1 MRDQSDIAAP
11 PELSDGRVRLRRVL
25 EKDRAGA
32 VRALNDPVAARFLTR
47 PPFPYLDEHFDEWL
61 ELAASG
67 RGLHEAQAAHWS
79 IADADD
85 DSYLGGA
92 SLEVAV
98 WRDAGEIGYQ
108 VAPWARGRGVAA
120 AAACLI
126 RDWAFDALE
135 LARLEIAAD
144 VDNIASQRVAQAAG
158 FSYEGVARGYLA
170 GRIFVGSRH
179 VVSDRGGVSGPGG
192 EDGTGG
198 GGDAGAGDDAGG
210 GSVAGGTAAPSALRR
225 ARRDHVLFGMLRHDP
240 RAPAAPVPWPCLDD
254 GRLVARAFEPDDA
267 AAVAEACRDQ
277 EIAHWIHRLP
287 APYTLA
293 DAERFVAGARRTLVS
308 GEQTRLA
315 VADAATGELLGS
327 VSLELSWQLGLAE
340 MGYWVKREAR
350 RRGVATAA
358 ARLVIRW
365 AFNELGLE
373 RLELQTYPGN
383 TASQNLAEA
392 LGFRR
397 EGLLRGVLPI
407 DPGKDRRGRVSRDR
421 HTPAAPPA
429 GGLAPGRDLPPRDD
443 QVLYALLEHEWRA
456 ALRG

>member
-1 MRDQSDIAAP
+1 MRDLEEIAGP
-11 PELSDGRVRLRRVL
+11 PELSDGRVRLRRVD
-25 EKDRAGA
+25 ERDRDAV
-32 VRALNDPVAARFLTR
+32 VRALNDPLAGRFLSR

-61 ELAASG
+61 ALAASG
-67 RGLHEAQAAHWS
+67 RGLHEELAAHWS
-79 IADADD
+79 IADAAD

-92 SLEVAV
+92 SLEIAAA
-98 WRDAGEIGYQ
+98 REAGEIGYQ
-108 VAPWARGRGVAA
+108 VAPWARGRGVATA
-120 AAACLI
+120 AARLI
-126 RDWAFDALE
+126 RDWAFDELE

-158 FSYEGVARGYLA
+158 FTYEGVARGYLE
-170 GRIFVGSRH
+170 GRVVVEVGCG
-179 VVSDRGGVSGPGG
+179 VSDRAGTGGPSDGGGPGDVDGTGDGGGPGG
-192 EDGTGG
+192 GS
-198 GGDAGAGDDAGG
+198 DA
-210 GSVAGGTAAPSALRR
+210 PALRR
-225 ARRDHVLFGMLRHDP
+225 EPRDHVLFGMVRADP

-254 GRLVARAFEPDDA
+254 GRLVVRAFEPDDA
-267 AAVAEACRDQ
+267 AAVAGACRDP
-277 EIAHWIHRLP
+277 ETAHWIHRLP

-308 GEQTRLA
+308 GEQIRLA
-315 VADAATGELLGS
+315 VADQASRELLGS
-327 VSLELSWQLGLAE
+327 ISLELSWQLGLAE
-340 MGYWVKREAR
+340 VGYWVKREAR

-365 AFNELGLE
+365 AFEDLGLE

-407 DPGKDRRGRVSRDR
+407 EPGKDRAGRVVISSGA
-421 HTPAAPPA
+421 TPSSGDAP
-429 GGLAPGRDLPPRDD
+429 PPRDD

-456 ALRG
+456 SLRG